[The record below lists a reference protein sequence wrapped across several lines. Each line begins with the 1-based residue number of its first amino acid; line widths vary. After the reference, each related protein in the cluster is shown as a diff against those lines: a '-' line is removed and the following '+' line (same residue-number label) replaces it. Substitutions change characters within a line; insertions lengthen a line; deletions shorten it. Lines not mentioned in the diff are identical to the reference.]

1 MSWNDGDMWTAEA
14 ELPTDTPIEYKYVI
28 RAGEGEVK
36 AVVQWQPC
44 SNLEV
49 QPTPEQ
55 PELTIRDAW
64 EGEQHEVMPGTLPL
78 PAPPAPEPQPEEAPA
93 PTEAVA
99 KAAPVAIEAE
109 APVEA
114 EAAPIEVAPAAPI
127 AVEAPEAAK
136 PESAAA
142 AVAAASGPMRRRSST
157 TSRGA
162 NGSKTNGAKVVA
174 AAATEDG
181 APSVRYGS
189 LSTNELKEVCKERG
203 LSVKGQ
209 RKDLLA
215 RLQQLLQNGNKA

>member
-1 MSWNDGDMWTAEA
+1 
-14 ELPTDTPIEYKYVI
+14 V
-28 RAGEGEVK
+28 
-36 AVVQWQPC
+36 AV
-44 SNLEV
+44 
-49 QPTPEQ
+49 
-55 PELTIRDAW
+55 D
-64 EGEQHEVMPGTLPL
+64 
-78 PAPPAPEPQPEEAPA
+78 
-93 PTEAVA
+93 
-99 KAAPVAIEAE
+99 AE
-109 APVEA
+109 APVVA

-162 NGSKTNGAKVVA
+162 NGSKTNGANSRAKVVA

-181 APSVRYGS
+181 APTVRYGS

-215 RLQQLLQNGNKA
+215 RLQQLLQNGGKA